1 MPSLFVAHGA
11 PLLALDPELGRPL
24 RELAARLP
32 RPRAILAV
40 SAHWEEAPLT
50 LGATETTGLIY
61 DFSGFPQ
68 QLYRVR
74 YPAPGAPWLADRVLA
89 LLADRAPRRSQRG
102 LDHGVWTPL
111 VHLYPDAD
119 VPVLQLSMPRSDSPV
134 GLFELGHALAPLRDE
149 SVLIL
154 GSGNITH
161 NLRRLDWQAG
171 APVPQWAREFD
182 AWVADVLLRRDFS
195 ALVDYPRR
203 APQLARAHPSDEHL
217 RPLLVA
223 AGAGSDGSV
232 SFPVEGWEYGSL
244 SRRTV
249 LFG

>member
-1 MPSLFVAHGA
+1 VRDLISAAGLPAALDDTRGFDHGA
-11 PLLALDPELGRPL
+11 FVPMAVSWPDATMPLVQLSLRSGLDPAIHLQLGR
-24 RELAARLP
+24 
-32 RPRAILAV
+32 V
-40 SAHWEEAPLT
+40 
-50 LGATETTGLIY
+50 
-61 DFSGFPQ
+61 
-68 QLYRVR
+68 
-74 YPAPGAPWLADRVLA
+74 
-89 LLADRAPRRSQRG
+89 
-102 LDHGVWTPL
+102 
-111 VHLYPDAD
+111 
-119 VPVLQLSMPRSDSPV
+119 
-134 GLFELGHALAPLRDE
+134 LAPLRDE